1 MLFQAGVLWRLYD
14 SGLLREVD
22 GLASVSTAAVTAAA
36 LGSAWSRLSL
46 DPAETERDFVPLVVR
61 PLRRLAGQTADRRMA
76 MGGLHLPSEAGT
88 HLAGVYRRQLL
99 GEVALDDLP
108 VPPASSPEQ
117 PARLMLAD
125 VEKALHRLS
134 DEQRQ
139 ALLLVALEGFGYAE
153 AARIL
158 GIPVGT
164 LMSRLGRARENL
176 RRLTDEAATP
186 TLRRVK

>member
-1 MLFQAGVLWRLYD
+1 MSAFLDEMESCVPALRRYARALTRDPVRGDDLVQDCLERALRKRPLWRSHGQLK
-14 SGLLREVD
+14 SWLFKMMLNLHRNNLRD
-22 GLASVSTAAVTAAA
+22 AARAM
-36 LGSAWSRLSL
+36 
-46 DPAETERDFVPLVVR
+46 PA
-61 PLRRLAGQTADRRMA
+61 
-76 MGGLHLPSEAGT
+76 
-88 HLAGVYRRQLL
+88 
-99 GEVALDDLP
+99 VALDDLP